1 MPERYIW
8 TEPVLCHYNFDLSKK
23 WFIYF
28 SVTDTISEKTKK
40 VQFRGLINRFK
51 KKDERVL
58 NGNALKSYWK
68 LELKSGWVPFAN
80 KDNPIVRPTI
90 NEAFSHIL
98 EVKASSCSKR
108 TMDSYRH
115 TIGVFTDWLRSTRL
129 EKMKVEQFDAGYAR
143 QYMDYLTFKKQYHG
157 RTWNDKLVIMSTFCN
172 CMIDREWIAKNPFR
186 KFKKQPKNIG
196 RNIAF
201 NDHEKRLLKDYF
213 YNHDK
218 PMYYF
223 TQFVHYCFIRRSELT
238 RLKVENIDWKNMT
251 IIIPASASKN
261 KKQESVVIPESFVG
275 ILKEMNLESLPS
287 DWYIFGRRMHP
298 GPLQYVNYNHI
309 SSRHNFIS
317 KKLGIDCSK
326 GLYSWKHAGVCALYY
341 AIKDIYA
348 IMRQCRHSDIS
359 TTQIYLKSL
368 GLLDN
373 SAVRSAV
380 W

>member
-8 TEPVLCHYNFDLSKK
+8 TEPVLRHYNYDLSKK
-23 WFIYF
+23 WFVYF
-28 SVTDTISEKTKK
+28 SVTDTFSNQTAKL
-40 VQFRGLINRFK
+40 QYRGFINRSK
-51 KKDERVL
+51 RKDERIL
-58 NGNALKSYWK
+58 QGNALRSYWK
-68 LELKSGWVPFAN
+68 LELKSGWIPFDH
-80 KDNPIVRPTI
+80 KDKAIVRPTI
-90 NEAFSHIL
+90 AEAFSHIL

-108 TMDSYRH
+108 TMESYRH
-115 TIGVFTDWLRSTRL
+115 TIGVFFTWLKSVRL
-129 EKMKVEQFDAGYAR
+129 DKLKIEFFNATYAR
-143 QYMDYLTFKKQYHG
+143 QYMDYLTFTKKYHG

-172 CMIDREWIAKNPFR
+172 CMMDREWIIKNPFR
-186 KFKKQPKNIG
+186 KFKKQPKTIG

-201 NDHEKRLLKDYF
+201 TDREKEILRDYLYANDR
-213 YNHDK
+213 
-218 PMYYF
+218 PIYYF

-251 IIIPASASKN
+251 IIIPSTASKN
-261 KKQESVVIPESFVG
+261 KKQESVVIPESFIE
-275 ILKEMNLESLPS
+275 ILKEMGIEGLPS
-287 DWYIFGRRMHP
+287 DWYIFGRKMQP

-309 SSRHNFIS
+309 SSRHNLIS
-317 KKLGIDCSK
+317 QKLGIDSNK
-326 GLYSWKHAGVCALYY
+326 GLYSWKHSGVCSLYH